1 VRVGGL
7 GREGV
12 GKREFPAQ
20 ESREYDSMSVEN
32 RRFSRASSRAGPCPA
47 ASLKLVR
54 APRSMVMSKIL
65 NNKWIYGIG
74 SAVVAGLILNFLSGI
89 GKSAPGLTVDSSPN
103 SINTLNQNGSNSITV
118 NELAP
123 KPEIEIRKIKSIN
136 TKTEN
141 GYLHTYILTLSNP
154 ANEDV
159 NIAASAAKNI
169 NFKLLDFGYQTDSL
183 VLDKGKTLTD
193 LDAWVLTDKE
203 VTETDIGF
211 VLLEK

>member
-1 VRVGGL
+1 
-7 GREGV
+7 
-12 GKREFPAQ
+12 
-20 ESREYDSMSVEN
+20 
-32 RRFSRASSRAGPCPA
+32 
-47 ASLKLVR
+47 
-54 APRSMVMSKIL
+54 MVMSKIL